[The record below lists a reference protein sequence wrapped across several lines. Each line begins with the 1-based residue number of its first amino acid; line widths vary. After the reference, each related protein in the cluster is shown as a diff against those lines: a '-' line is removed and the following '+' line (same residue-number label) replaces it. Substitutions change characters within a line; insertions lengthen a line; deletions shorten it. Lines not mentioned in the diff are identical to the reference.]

1 MSTTEPNTNGNGPGS
16 APTSDM
22 PDFSGIASSTAMV
35 SPSAAEFDLLLLRLR
50 RAVDAGRGEAIVDVG
65 VPAEEDDSGR

>member
-1 MSTTEPNTNGNGPGS
+1 
-16 APTSDM
+16 
-22 PDFSGIASSTAMV
+22 MV